1 MIRRA
6 IHFGCVL
13 LLVCGALTLSSC
25 FAWLNPEPQTPSL
38 FIVSQ
43 PFHLSSGLWEVTVSV
58 KGLSDGGIAGVLF
71 GNQGITPSG
80 IDKSSI
86 VASGLN
92 GFIVTAQDFDDPS
105 PQGTLVAIH
114 PSAGITDGKILKFIF
129 RSLDDNPRLS
139 FDESKVTVLKD
150 QATSPNQCSGM

>member
-6 IHFGCVL
+6 IHLGCIL
-13 LLVCGALTLSSC
+13 LLVCGALTLSNC

-38 FIVSQ
+38 FIVSE
-43 PFHLSSGLWEVTVSV
+43 PFHLSSGLWEVTLSV
-58 KGLSDGGIAGVLF
+58 KSMSDGGIAGVLF
-71 GNQGITPSG
+71 GNLGITTSG
-80 IDKSSI
+80 IDKSSV

-114 PSAGITDGKILKFIF
+114 PSTGITDGKILKFIF
-129 RSLDDNPRLS
+129 RSLDDNPLLS
-139 FDESKVTVLKD
+139 VDESKVIALKD
-150 QATSPNQCSGM
+150 LATSLNHSSGM